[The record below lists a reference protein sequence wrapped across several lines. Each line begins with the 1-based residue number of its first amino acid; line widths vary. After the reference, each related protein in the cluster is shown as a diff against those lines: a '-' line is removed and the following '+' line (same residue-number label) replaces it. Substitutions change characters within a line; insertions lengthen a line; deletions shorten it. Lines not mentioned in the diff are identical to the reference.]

1 MDITLDLQNGT
12 YRPYKKPGDRPL
24 YVHALSN
31 HPPQIIKNIPASIEK
46 RLVQN
51 SATEDIFN
59 NAKTEYQEELNRCG
73 YSYELAYNE
82 PNIVGNIKK
91 KRKPRKVTWFNPPW
105 SLNVGTNVAQ
115 EFLALLD
122 KHFPPSHKLHSLM
135 NRSNIKVS
143 YRCLPNMGSVV
154 SKHNNKVMKNS
165 AKQTDRKEAECNCK
179 PSFKNSCP
187 MPGKCNQDGVVYQT
201 TITSDG
207 GISKKLQKEVRDS

>member
-1 MDITLDLQNGT
+1 MNWPTTN
-12 YRPYKKPGDRPL
+12 
-24 YVHALSN
+24 
-31 HPPQIIKNIPASIEK
+31 
-46 RLVQN
+46 
-51 SATEDIFN
+51 
-59 NAKTEYQEELNRCG
+59 
-73 YSYELAYNE
+73 LAF
-82 PNIVGNIKK
+82 VGNIKK

-179 PSFKNSCP
+179 PTFKNSCP
-187 MPGKCNQDGVVYQT
+187 MPGKCNKDGVVYQT

-207 GISKKLQKEVRDS
+207 GKKNNYVGLAKNFKKRWGTHKKTLGDPDYNVKLLLG